1 MKSLLLILL
10 VIPNFLLA
18 KEQCEN
24 MQQPPQE
31 FMGMELIT
39 FKKYDDPK
47 MGVGVTYWIKS
58 KSTLS
63 GFKFDYGHETIDQE
77 TLKVFINAAIDEIKI
92 VANQKGTK
100 YASQYDISKENISPI
115 LKNSYVFVTEKG
127 VVDFLS
133 IGTDGSCI
141 YKVRYSEG
149 SQDPK
154 ESIKKFVDLARA
166 IEDEMQD

>member
-1 MKSLLLILL
+1 MKKLLFILI

-31 FMGMELIT
+31 FMGMELIN

-47 MGVGVTYWIKS
+47 MGVGATYWIKS
-58 KSTLS
+58 KSTLT
-63 GFKFDYGHETIDQE
+63 GLKFDYGNEAIDQE
-77 TLKVFINAAIDEIKI
+77 TLNMFIDAAIEEIKI
-92 VANQKGTK
+92 VADRQGLK
-100 YASQYDISKENISPI
+100 YEGQYDISSENISPI
-115 LKNSYVFVTEKG
+115 LQNSYAFISEMG

-141 YKVRYSEG
+141 YKVRYTEL
-149 SQDPK
+149 SQED
-154 ESIKKFVDLARA
+154 SVKKFVDLAGA
-166 IEDEMQD
+166 IEDKMK

>member
-1 MKSLLLILL
+1 MKKILLILL
-10 VIPNFLLA
+10 LIPNFLLA
-18 KEQCEN
+18 KEQCED

-92 VANQKGTK
+92 VADQKGTK
-100 YASQYDISKENISPI
+100 YAGQYDISKENISPI